1 MIRLSLRFLAVA
13 LAVCGRVRF
22 APSKK
27 YRQTPMPAAVA
38 PLTAI
43 ALSKAKPGPK
53 PYKLRDG
60 GGLYLLMP
68 TNGLAR
74 WCMDYRR
81 PLTGQRNTLGFGAYP
96 TVTLADARGKR
107 EAARRQLAAG
117 IDPGEARKEAKATAR
132 EAAEECANTFAAVAE
147 AWAAWKEGQ
156 VAENTAAKNRWL
168 LDTYLLPDLGP
179 RPIREIM
186 PRHLLDVLRKIE
198 DTGKLEAAK
207 RAKTK
212 AGEVFRYAVRE
223 GVADSDPTASLKG
236 ALKAPNTRHRPAITD
251 PARIGGLM
259 RSIDGYPEFVVRH
272 ALQLLALTFVRPGEL
287 RLAQWEEFDLDGAIW
302 RIPGERMK
310 MKAPHLVPL
319 SAQAIT
325 LLKDLL
331 GITGGGALVFPG
343 IRKAKPL
350 SENTFNSALRSMG
363 YSGDVHVAHGF
374 RSMAA
379 TRLNEMGTWS
389 VDAIERQLAHAESNK
404 VRAAYTSQAQY
415 LPERTKMMQ
424 AWADYLDDR
433 RADKGNV
440 VAFRPKVA

>member
-1 MIRLSLRFLAVA
+1 MDDQTRRPAVEIPAVTAGALRNIPNVIKERL
-13 LAVCGRVRF
+13 
-22 APSKK
+22 
-27 YRQTPMPAAVA
+27 TE
-38 PLTAI
+38 TAQFKWQ
-43 ALSKAKPGPK
+43 AG
-53 PYKLRDG
+53 D
-60 GGLYLLMP
+60 GLYLLM
-68 TNGLAR
+68 NRKGGKWWR
-74 WCMDYRR
+74 WDYRR
-81 PLTGQRNTLGFGAYP
+81 PGTGKRNTLSLGTYP
-96 TVTLADARGKR
+96 VTGLADAREKLS
-107 EAARRQLAAG
+107 AARKQLAAG
-117 IDPGEARKEAKATAR
+117 IDPGGARKEAKVTAR
-132 EAAEECANTFAAVAE
+132 EQAVECANTFAAVAE

-156 VAENTAAKNRWL
+156 VAENTASKNRWL
-168 LDTYLLPDLGP
+168 LDAYLLPDLGP

-186 PRHLLDVLRKIE
+186 PRDLLDVLRKIE

-223 GVADSDPTASLKG
+223 GHADSDPTASLKG

-287 RLAQWEEFDLDGAIW
+287 RLAQWEEFDLDGARW

-319 SAQAIT
+319 SAQAIA
-325 LLKDLL
+325 LLKELH
-331 GITGGGALVFPG
+331 GITGSGALVFPG
-343 IRKAKPL
+343 IRKGKPL
-350 SENTFNSALRSMG
+350 SENTFNAALRSMG
-363 YSGDVHVAHGF
+363 FSGDVHVAHGF

-379 TRLNEMGTWS
+379 TRLNEMGTWT

-415 LPERTKMMQ
+415 LPERTRMMQ

-433 RADKGNV
+433 RADKDNV
-440 VAFRPKVA
+440 VTFRPKVA

>member
-1 MIRLSLRFLAVA
+1 MDDQAQRPAVEIPAVTAGALRNIPNVIKERL
-13 LAVCGRVRF
+13 
-22 APSKK
+22 
-27 YRQTPMPAAVA
+27 TE
-38 PLTAI
+38 TAQFKWQ
-43 ALSKAKPGPK
+43 AG
-53 PYKLRDG
+53 D
-60 GGLYLLMP
+60 GLYLLM
-68 TNGLAR
+68 NRKGGKWWR
-74 WCMDYRR
+74 WDYRR
-81 PLTGQRNTLGFGAYP
+81 PGTGKRNTLSLGTYP
-96 TVTLADARGKR
+96 VTGLADAREKLS
-107 EAARRQLAAG
+107 AARKQLAAG
-117 IDPGEARKEAKATAR
+117 IDPGGARKEAKVTAR
-132 EAAEECANTFAAVAE
+132 EQAVECANTFAAVAE
-147 AWAAWKEGQ
+147 AWAAWKAGQ
-156 VAENTAAKNRWL
+156 VAENTASKNRWL
-168 LDTYLLPDLGP
+168 LDDYLLPDLGP

-186 PRHLLDVLRKIE
+186 PRDLLDVLRRIE
-198 DTGKLEAAK
+198 GTGKLEAAK

-223 GVADSDPTASLKG
+223 GLADSDPTASLKG

-319 SAQAIT
+319 SAQTIA
-325 LLKDLL
+325 LLKDLH

-343 IRKAKPL
+343 IRKGKPL
-350 SENTFNSALRSMG
+350 SENTFNAALRSMG
-363 YSGDVHVAHGF
+363 FSGDVHVAHGF

-379 TRLNEMGTWS
+379 TRLNEMGTWT

-415 LPERTKMMQ
+415 LPERTRMMQ

-433 RADKGNV
+433 RADKDNV
-440 VAFRPKVA
+440 VPFRPKVA